1 VSGPAVS
8 LAFFDGERGL
18 YGTLRS
24 GVGVVFEGQRAAT
37 LDDSPEIER
46 AGDSWR
52 ARSGDVLDLA
62 FEPCSPPMDLGGG
75 SSARV
80 CRVNGR
86 VGGAQVDC
94 LGTAGETPVPPAWSE
109 LDALRTV
116 SAVFDPGDALL
127 AVARRPRGA
136 LGHGHELVTAH
147 LLAAG
152 EPVSVEE
159 ARLST
164 VYDGDGRQ
172 QSARFELFL
181 PGEDFPRRAAG
192 TVRAGLSLALEG
204 LRVNVAVFVWEME
217 GRSGLGAY
225 EVTVRD
231 EPAAAA

>member
-8 LAFFDGERGL
+8 LAFFDGEREL
-18 YGTLRS
+18 HGTLRS
-24 GVGVVFEGQRAAT
+24 GVGVLFEGQRAAT
-37 LDDSPEIER
+37 LDDSPAIEQ

-62 FEPCSPPMDLGGG
+62 FEACSPSMDLGG

-80 CRVNGR
+80 CRVSGR
-86 VGGAQVDC
+86 VGGAEVQC
-94 LGTAGETPVPPAWSE
+94 LGTAGETSVPPAWSE

-116 SAVFDPGDALL
+116 SAVFDPDDALL

-136 LGHGHELVTAH
+136 LGHGHEVVTAH

-152 EPVSVEE
+152 EAVSVEE

-164 VYDGDGRQ
+164 VYDGGGRQ

-204 LRVNVAVFVWEME
+204 LRVNVAVFAWEME
-217 GRSGLGAY
+217 GRNGLGAY
-225 EVTVRD
+225 EITVRE